1 MLTEGFKPT
10 AKHLVLFRRALLRAQ
25 ILRSSAK
32 SSPIPP
38 SHYTSQTDELVAA
51 FTTGDYLKIDP
62 SKPLEV
68 DKDGNRIAPSPASM
82 LTDPSA
88 MEGMMGGMKNQ
99 AVMMVPQMIIM
110 GWINFFFQGFVLS
123 MLPRITRVKQLT
135 LFIS

>member
-1 MLTEGFKPT
+1 
-10 AKHLVLFRRALLRAQ
+10 
-25 ILRSSAK
+25 
-32 SSPIPP
+32 
-38 SHYTSQTDELVAA
+38 
-51 FTTGDYLKIDP
+51 LKVDP

-68 DKDGNRIAPSPASM
+68 DKDGNRIAPSPGNM

-123 MLPRITRVKQLT
+123 E
-135 LFIS
+135 